1 MASLQRIRNHGALLI
16 AIVGLAML
24 AFILGDFLNSGS
36 SFFNRSRENVGV
48 IEGQK
53 VHYTEYES
61 AKDQLTEVYKI
72 ETGRSDFDEDTYAQI
87 RNQVWSMLM
96 MDYTMR
102 AQAKKIGMDITTD
115 ELTELCVGENVH
127 QIIRGRRAFM
137 DENGQFSREAVK
149 NLIAAIND
157 GSDDAAQNANLQQA
171 KTYWLYWE
179 KAVRIS
185 YMQEKY
191 TSLLQH
197 LFKANK
203 LEAEN
208 AFNGRQHGVSAEFV
222 MQPYYAV
229 ADSLVKASESDI
241 KALYKQRKEQF
252 KQTPNRAIK
261 YVTFDIVPSEDDF
274 KAAEELLKNL
284 KDEFRTTEDVSLV
297 VNTNSDIMYDGRD
310 YSVETVPAQFKDFAF
325 AKGAKAGDC
334 TEILFENDTYSMARI
349 MQAGYS
355 LPDSV
360 ELKAIVEGG
369 EDQELGWFKATDLP
383 KNIAEPAF
391 AGKRGGRFTV
401 AQGMGEQTYE
411 IMDLGKPTP
420 KVKLAILA
428 REVSPSSKTYSVIYN
443 NAKQFIVA
451 NNNAEALEAAAQEAG
466 MTVVPQFNLTVNTD
480 KVGQLKASRPIARWA
495 FDAKEGAVSDV
506 FECGQQFVVAALV
519 EVNDGEY
526 RSLNDVRAELTYEAT
541 NKAKAEY
548 IKKQLKGAESLE
560 AAAEI
565 LGQRVQSVERVSL
578 ADNRFGNAGMEPAVI
593 GKAVAQVEN
602 ELSEPIQ
609 GKSGVFVVKTGAAND
624 LEGEFNAESEK
635 AQLASRFAYLPYQ
648 AIQLIEDKA
657 EVTDNRANF
666 QYSRACVNY
675 YKE

>member
-53 VHYTEYES
+53 IHYTEYEA

-72 ETGRSDFDEDTYAQI
+72 ESGRSDFDEDTYAQI
-87 RNQVWSMLM
+87 RNQVWNMMM
-96 MDYTMR
+96 MDYTLR
-102 AQAKKIGMDITTD
+102 AQAKEIGMDVTVD
-115 ELTELCVGENVH
+115 ELSELCIGENPH
-127 QIIRGRRAFM
+127 QILRSRRAFM
-137 DENGQFSREAVK
+137 DENGQFNRDAVK

-157 GSDDAAQNANLQQA
+157 GSEEAAQNANLQQA

-191 TSLLQH
+191 TALLQH
-197 LFKANK
+197 LLKANS
-203 LEAEN
+203 LDAEF
-208 AFNGRQHGVSAEFV
+208 AFDSRQKGVSAEYA
-222 MQPYYAV
+222 MQPYYTV
-229 ADSLVKASESDI
+229 ADSLVKVSEGDI
-241 KALYKQRKEQF
+241 KKLYNQKKEQF

-261 YVTFDIVPSEDDF
+261 YVAFNIVPSEDDF
-274 KAAEELLKNL
+274 KAAETLMNNL
-284 KDEFRTTEDVSLV
+284 QEEFKTTDDIALV

-310 YSVETVPAQFKDFAF
+310 YSEETVPAQFKEFAF

-334 TEILFENDTYSMARI
+334 TGILFENNTYAMARI
-349 MQAGYS
+349 MKAGYS

-369 EDQELGWFKATDLP
+369 EDQELGWFKADQLP
-383 KNIAEPAF
+383 KNIAEPALN
-391 AGKRGGRFTV
+391 GKRGDKFTV

-411 IMDLGKPTP
+411 IMEIGKPTP

-428 REVSPSSKTYSVIYN
+428 REVTPSSKTYSIIYN
-443 NAKQFIVA
+443 NAKQFIVT
-451 NNNAEALEAAAQEAG
+451 NNNAEALEKAAQEAG
-466 MTVVPQFNLTVNTD
+466 MAVIPQYNLTATTD
-480 KVGQLKASRPIARWA
+480 KVGQLKGSRTIVRWA

-506 FECGQQFVVAALV
+506 FECGDQFIVAALT

-526 RSLNDVRAELTYEAT
+526 RSLDAVRAELTFEAT
-541 NKAKAEY
+541 NNAKAAY
-548 IKKQLKGAESLE
+548 IKKQLKGAETLE
-560 AAAEI
+560 AAAQI
-565 LGQRVQSVERVSL
+565 MNQPVQHIERVSL
-578 ADNRFGNAGMEPAVI
+578 ADSRFGNAGMEPAVI
-593 GKAVAQVEN
+593 GKTIALGEN
-602 ELSEPIQ
+602 ALSEPIQ
-609 GKSGVFVVKTGAAND
+609 GNMAVFVVKTGAAN
-624 LEGEFNAESEK
+624 NAADELNTEVEK
-635 AQLASRFAYLPYQ
+635 AQLESRYAYLPYQ
-648 AIQLIEDKA
+648 AIQLVEDKA

-666 QYSRACVNY
+666 Q
-675 YKE
+675 